1 MNATTAQQFERMFN
15 VTEDEAT
22 GAKAL
27 GHILNI
33 TATVVSLVLAFS
45 VSSFWLGL
53 LIWFI
58 SSILL
63 GVLAVITAIYFCMA
77 HADKVEAL
85 GRTVNNTSDAVRG
98 AASKVRG
105 WFSR

>member
-1 MNATTAQQFERMFN
+1 MSTTTAQQFERMFN

-27 GHILNI
+27 GYILNA

-63 GVLAVITAIYFCMA
+63 GVLAAIAAIYVCLN

-85 GRTVNNTSDAVRG
+85 GRATNNASDAVRG